1 MARLVSSPTTLH
13 SLDRVPIFKR
23 HALKPNSFLTG
34 YERELNYRR
43 DDDKSFSAFG
53 NDRPG
58 STWYVNAHYSYLN
71 VLELQRS
78 DFL

>member
-1 MARLVSSPTTLH
+1 MARLVSSPTTSH
-13 SLDRVPIFKR
+13 SLDLVPIFR
-23 HALKPNSFLTG
+23 LHALKPNSSLTG

-43 DDDKSFSAFG
+43 DDKSFSAFG

-71 VLELQRS
+71 VLELQSS